1 VVKSAD
7 RVMEVLEWLAE
18 IRRPVT
24 HAQIAEQLG
33 IPGSST
39 SGLLADLVRRG
50 YVVADEQRRY
60 RVGPAVMRLAGAF
73 LADLDLPRVV
83 EPDVGALASQAQ
95 ESVGFAI
102 RAGVEM
108 LVLSRCNWPNQLTY
122 MLQLGD
128 RAPLATS
135 ASGRAFLAALPAEE
149 WSTLPGTVADAV
161 GQAVRCGIA
170 FSWQE
175 LIVGINTAA
184 VAVLDATGRP
194 VGALSISVPTP
205 RYDPI
210 AFRGHCTLLAAVAHR
225 LSTRLGAA
233 NGVEVLLDQI
243 VLEGETRPV
252 RTRAGRRP

>member
-1 VVKSAD
+1 MVKSAD

-24 HAQIAEQLG
+24 HAQIAAQLG

-39 SGLLADLVRRG
+39 SALLSDIVRRG
-50 YVVADEQRRY
+50 YLVVDEQRRY
-60 RVGPAVMRLAGAF
+60 RVGPAVMHLAGAF

-83 EPDVGALASQAQ
+83 EPEVGGLASQVQ

-122 MLQLGD
+122 MLELGD

-135 ASGRAFLAALPAEE
+135 ASGRAFLAAMPAEE
-149 WSTLPGTVADAV
+149 WSALPGTVADAV
-161 GQAVRCGIA
+161 EQAVRCGMA

-205 RYDPI
+205 RYNPLT
-210 AFRGHCTLLAAVAHR
+210 FRHHCTLLAAVGRH
-225 LSTRLGAA
+225 LSRRLGAA
-233 NGVEVLLDQI
+233 SGVDVRLDEI
-243 VLEGETRPV
+243 VLEGEARPA
-252 RTRAGRRP
+252 RKPARRRA